1 MDEWITY
8 VPDYDGNRDRPDRQ
22 QITEEIK
29 PLTVREARRIT
40 GGITAKRAK
49 GGGFRT
55 NQAELSLQTL
65 QNHARN
71 ISNLSFKGKPV
82 TTVEEL
88 LDTTYVGLCDEIEAA
103 ISEVSILSEGE
114 IKNFRS
120 QSAGSPVKPGGTAT
134 NAATSNRD

>member
-8 VPDYDGNRDRPDRQ
+8 VPEYDGNRDRPEGH
-22 QITEEIK
+22 QITVDIK

-55 NQAELSLQTL
+55 NQSELSLQTL

-71 ISNLSFKGKPV
+71 IRNLSFGGKPV
-82 TTVEEL
+82 TTVDEL
-88 LDTTYVGLCDEIEAA
+88 LDTTYVGLSDEIEAA
-103 ISEVSILSEGE
+103 ISEVSILSEGDV
-114 IKNFRS
+114 KNFRS

-134 NAATSNRD
+134 NAATSSKD